1 MNNSETVYR
10 EILQSS
16 LNRINDEIILLET
29 QNNKLMNLITS
40 SEKRIE
46 HLKLE
51 RKQIQLELKN
61 RIETNQTKVDG
72 ITKEF
77 IDDRIKAIADK
88 QGNHY
93 KRINELE
100 SLKKEVN
107 SNVARAIINRRIIH
121 EKKKVARLRST
132 TNMISDIQK
141 AMMMPKQAVDRYRLG
156 KYAKRQG
163 NVNYYENKV
172 NEVEN
177 HQSNLNP
184 EKNIVDKAKS
194 VYYDIKR
201 KHYAKKLDKS
211 RKLLEKLQQKGVQKR
226 ILGANAATIS
236 KKAADKLR
244 QRMQRQT
251 QETKE
256 AVQQQNHQE
265 QRQLPALISQ
275 APIPENITASS
286 LAEEAVRNTSM
297 DKTATQARVA

>member
-194 VYYDIKR
+194 VYYDIKG

-226 ILGANAATIS
+226 ILGANAAAIS